1 MVVLL
6 VTLGWYLSFGADYTI
21 GTRQGALGWVLI
33 VRSGFCQD
41 GFGQDDPDKTVP
53 GGPMQRVAWQVFFV
67 GLLLSAVAVGQ
78 SQTGDSLGGVARANH
93 AQPQAQGATGTTPRV
108 ITNQDLTSDP
118 PGVPE
123 FLEPMTTVSGVKRS
137 ADSYWEQRG
146 NQRRVAEQRAG
157 EQWKARI
164 EDQEARIDD
173 LPTRINRV
181 SELATGR
188 AQYDTPVNRYHS
200 IQMERLVHMRET
212 MDQQQRRLSMMQDA
226 ARLTGMGQ

>member
-1 MVVLL
+1 
-6 VTLGWYLSFGADYTI
+6 
-21 GTRQGALGWVLI
+21 
-33 VRSGFCQD
+33 
-41 GFGQDDPDKTVP
+41 
-53 GGPMQRVAWQVFFV
+53 
-67 GLLLSAVAVGQ
+67 
-78 SQTGDSLGGVARANH
+78 
-93 AQPQAQGATGTTPRV
+93 
-108 ITNQDLTSDP
+108 
-118 PGVPE
+118 
-123 FLEPMTTVSGVKRS
+123 
-137 ADSYWEQRG
+137 
-146 NQRRVAEQRAG
+146 VAEQRAG

-212 MDQQQRRLSMMQDA
+212 MDQQQRRLSMLQDA